1 MVVAEFAIVDG
12 ESIVAHPVADA
23 KYAVHASNFAPVKAD
38 ITQLPA

>member
-12 ESIVAHPVADA
+12 ESIVAHPVVVA
-23 KYAVHASNFAPVKAD
+23 KYDVHASNFAPVKAV